1 MTWGRALLL
10 LALLSIGGA
19 GIVGLASRAPAELRQ
34 RPPAGDAID
43 PSLGSSFTDEQ
54 VTRHAAYQRPGYL
67 SYVVGLVVELVALWV
82 LASGPWQRLVNALEG
97 RTGAWPFRAL
107 LAGVAIAL
115 LLALVALPL
124 AYVRG
129 YVVEHAWGLSTQQLP
144 GWVTDQLKGAAVGAV
159 TAAIAAVVFFAVIR
173 WQPRTWW
180 IWAWAAFTALTALM
194 FFLWPVVVA
203 PLFNRFT
210 PLEDGPLN
218 ERVRSLARDAGV
230 PVDEVLVA
238 DASRRSTAENAYV
251 AGLGETKRLVLYDTL
266 LAAGSEDQTAFVVA
280 HELAHQA
287 RNHVLKNLA
296 ISSAGLLAGFAFLGW
311 LGGRGGFWAGAGA
324 AGPGD
329 LRALPLLLLVVVVAM
344 TVASTPLQAALSRRF
359 EAEADE
365 IATRLTD
372 DPDAAV
378 AAFRRL
384 ALNNLA
390 DLDPPAVAVAA
401 FYGHPPIP
409 DRIDAVLATARRRP

>member
-1 MTWGRALLL
+1 MTPGRALLL
-10 LALLSIGGA
+10 LALVSLAGA
-19 GIVGLASRAPAELRQ
+19 GIVGLASRAPAELRE

-67 SYVVGLVVELVALWV
+67 AYAVALIVQLVALWI
-82 LASGPWQRLVNALEG
+82 LARGPWERLATALG
-97 RTGAWPFRAL
+97 RHVGPWPARAL
-107 LAGVAIAL
+107 VAGAVIAL

-144 GWVTDQLKGAAVGAV
+144 GWVADQLKGAAVGAV
-159 TAAIAAVVFFAVIR
+159 TSAIAAAVFFTVIR

-180 IWAWAAFTALTALM
+180 LWGWGAFTALTALA
-194 FFLWPVVVA
+194 FFLWPIAIA

-210 PLEDGPLN
+210 PLEDGPLDA
-218 ERVRSLARDAGV
+218 RVRALARAAEV
-230 PVDEVLVA
+230 AVDDVFVA

-287 RNHVLKNLA
+287 RNHVWKNLGMSA
-296 ISSAGLLAGFAFLGW
+296 AGLLAGFAFLGW
-311 LGGRGGFWAGAGA
+311 LGGRTGFWALAGA
-324 AGPGD
+324 TGPGD
-329 LRALPLLLLVVVVAM
+329 LRALPLLLAVVA
-344 TVASTPLQAALSRRF
+344 VLSVVSTPLGAALSRRF
-359 EAEADE
+359 EAEADA
-365 IATRLTD
+365 IAVRLTD
-372 DPDAAV
+372 DPEAAV

-409 DRIDAVLATARRRP
+409 DRIDAVLATAGERP